1 MQKPWAS
8 MASGG
13 LNLLRKFSMAMAA
26 VSSTTWASVKW
37 ARSWSKKAWSTFW
50 SVWVMRSAYS
60 SASRSAGLNSVL
72 VRQSRTSASFSDP
85 PSCSVARTE
94 LMSIQKGQPLIVAT
108 RT

>member
-8 MASGG
+8 IPSGG

-26 VSSTTWASVKW
+26 VNSTTCGSLKRSRRRAKNVSSTD
-37 ARSWSKKAWSTFW
+37 W
-50 SVWVMRSAYS
+50 SVAVMRSAYS
-60 SASRSAGLNSVL
+60 SASLSSGLNRVL
-72 VRQSRTSASFSDP
+72 VRHSRISASFSLP